1 MLKMK
6 ETKSIFPVC
15 HNLIDAVI
23 FDNDNKTC
31 IEKNCKDHGTFRDDN
46 INIKS
51 IPKNMIYTGN
61 TPFIKAALSAS
72 DIFFFPSIHETQ
84 GLAIVEAAANSR
96 PIVSR
101 DLPVFK
107 EWLTHGCD
115 CVMGTCVNDFAAIIQ
130 TLIEDEDFAV
140 RLGREAR
147 RSAVKNHDIN
157 RTSRS
162 LAGIYEELLGY
173 HNHSCENA

>member
-1 MLKMK
+1 MK

-23 FDNDNKTC
+23 FNNDNKTY
-31 IEKNCKDHGTFRDDN
+31 IEQNCKDHETFRDDN
-46 INIKS
+46 IYIKE
-51 IPKNMIYTGN
+51 IPKNVIYIGY
-61 TPFIKAALSAS
+61 TPDVMAALSAS

-115 CVMGTCVNDFAAIIQ
+115 CLMGTCINDFAAHIQ
-130 TLIEDEDFAV
+130 TLIEDGDFGSSV
-140 RLGREAR
+140 GGGSSYICCE
-147 RSAVKNHDIN
+147 
-157 RTSRS
+157 TS
-162 LAGIYEELLGY
+162 
-173 HNHSCENA
+173 

>member
-61 TPFIKAALSAS
+61 TPYIKAVLSAS

-84 GLAIVEAAANSR
+84 GLAIVEAEANSR
-96 PIVSR
+96 PIVS
-101 DLPVFK
+101 K
-107 EWLTHGCD
+107 SAC
-115 CVMGTCVNDFAAIIQ
+115 IQ
-130 TLIEDEDFAV
+130 RMADPWV
-140 RLGREAR
+140 RLRDGDMC
-147 RSAVKNHDIN
+147 K
-157 RTSRS
+157 
-162 LAGIYEELLGY
+162 
-173 HNHSCENA
+173 